1 MKTSE
6 QVQEALQRVKSNLTD
21 SRVFYYRMSPL
32 QRADADI
39 DGLRMQVDALTE
51 CVNIIAREVD
61 RLEDQVIDL
70 SLQLIR
76 RG

>member
-6 QVQEALQRVKSNLTD
+6 QVQEVLERVRSNLND

-51 CVNIIAREVD
+51 CVHMIARAID
-61 RLEDQVIDL
+61 KLEDEAVQTY
-70 SLQLIR
+70 LQHLR
-76 RG
+76 L